1 MTPCQTINNLEENI
15 FIAGNR
21 QILNFE
27 CFDDDGIALSLE
39 SSTVSLKM
47 SPFGNPSY
55 TVLTKSGDVYGGN
68 KFTVVFEDV
77 DTFNLRGIYVI
88 QPIIQDFQ
96 GRTFRPAQGIIQIQ
110 EAIK

>member
-1 MTPCQTINNLEENI
+1 MALCQTANSLEENV

-27 CFDDDGIALSLE
+27 CFDDDGIELSLE

-47 SPFGNPSY
+47 SPYGNPSY
-55 TVLTKSGDVYGGN
+55 TVLTKSGDVYDVN

-77 DTFNLRGIYVI
+77 DTLNLRGMYVI

-96 GRTFRPAQGIIQIQ
+96 GRIFRPAQGVIQIQ